1 MIAKF
6 LGLFVL
12 LRGRKQVRNSWRKMG
27 FSPTFFQS
35 VCVERKR
42 KRTVLL
48 KVGKE
53 IEFQA
58 RPAIAEYEGPQSG
71 FSPTQ
76 PPENNVPLENTT
88 PLRMDPEPTAA
99 HFALSGRKETF
110 MLRYGKLLPAAV
122 MSWERGREGGKSTC
136 RMWGGGFQLRGE
148 EQKL

>member
-58 RPAIAEYEGPQSG
+58 RPANAEYEGPQSG

-110 MLRYGKLLPAAV
+110 MLRYGGSCCLLR
-122 MSWERGREGGKSTC
+122 SCHGKEGEREGKAHAVC
-136 RMWGGGFQLRGE
+136 GE
-148 EQKL
+148 GDFN